1 MSESGILI
9 TAPSL
14 DTKNNVS
21 GISSVVNFIID
32 NNHGQVYKHFELGR
46 RDNEKRNLWWF
57 FGLIKT
63 TFKWMFVV
71 CSKKIKLVHF
81 NFALSKASI
90 IRDAP
95 LVLFARLINKKMVIH
110 LHGGDYLIKQEAP
123 EWMRFL
129 LQKIFS
135 GNIAVIVLS
144 PVEQQ
149 ALTKNYTVNN
159 IKVLPNCV
167 DLKDA
172 KSFNRTYTPQKK
184 LNLLFIG
191 RISIHKGIE
200 YIYQSLVLLKN
211 KGVSFKF
218 YMAGTGQEE
227 KEYVEKFSMLL
238 KEDFEFK
245 GVVSGL
251 SKTVLYKNSDIF
263 LLPSLFEGL
272 PMSLLESM
280 SFGLVPIVTDVG
292 SIKFVVK
299 TGENGIMIN
308 QNPAADIA
316 QAVESFVNDNTFLQ
330 QLSKN
335 ASEFIFKNYDPDN
348 YIAGLNSIYTT
359 L

>member
-1 MSESGILI
+1 MSDSCILI

-21 GISSVVNFIID
+21 GISSVVNFIIG
-32 NNHGQVYKHFELGR
+32 NNPTQVYKHFELGR
-46 RDNEKRNLWWF
+46 KDNEKRNLWWLL
-57 FGLIKT
+57 GLIKT

-71 CSKKIKLVHF
+71 SSKKINIVHF

-95 LVLFARLINKKMVIH
+95 LLLFAKLINKKIIIH
-110 LHGGDYLIKQEAP
+110 LHGGDYLIKEKAP
-123 EWMRFL
+123 GWMQFV

-135 GNIAVIVLS
+135 GNAPVIVLS

-149 ALTKNYTVNN
+149 VLIKNYTVNN

-172 KSFNRTYTPQKK
+172 KSFNRTYTPQNK

-200 YIYQSLVLLKN
+200 YIYQALILLKN
-211 KGVSFKF
+211 KGVPFKF

-227 KEYVEKFSMLL
+227 KEYVEKFSALL
-238 KEDFEFK
+238 AGDFEFK
-245 GVVSGL
+245 GVVSGVA
-251 SKTVLYKNSDIF
+251 KAALYKSSNVFI
-263 LLPSLFEGL
+263 LPSLFEGL

-280 SFGLVPIVTDVG
+280 SFGLVPLVTDVG

-299 TGENGIMIN
+299 TGENGIMLN

-316 QAVESFVNDNTFLQ
+316 AAIENFISDTAFLQ
-330 QLSKN
+330 RLSKN

-348 YIAGLNSIYTT
+348 YIAGLNSIYVT

>member
-1 MSESGILI
+1 M
-9 TAPSL
+9 
-14 DTKNNVS
+14 
-21 GISSVVNFIID
+21 
-32 NNHGQVYKHFELGR
+32 QVYQHFELGR
-46 RDNEKRNLWWF
+46 KDNEKRNLWWF
-57 FGLIKT
+57 LGLIKT

-71 CSKKIKLVHF
+71 CSKKISIVHF

-95 LVLFARLINKKMVIH
+95 LVLFARLINKKIIIH
-110 LHGGDYLIKQEAP
+110 LHGGDYLIKEKAP
-123 EWMRFL
+123 GWMKFV

-135 GNIAVIVLS
+135 GNAPVIVLS

-159 IKVLPNCV
+159 VKVLPNCV
-167 DLKDA
+167 DLKEA

-191 RISIHKGIE
+191 RISIHKGIQ
-200 YIYQSLVLLKN
+200 YIYQALVLLKN
-211 KGVSFKF
+211 KAVPFKF

-227 KEYVEKFSMLL
+227 KEYVEKFSALL
-238 KEDFEFK
+238 PGDFEFK

-251 SKTVLYKNSDIF
+251 AKTELYKNSDVFI
-263 LLPSLFEGL
+263 LPSLFEGL

-280 SFGLVPIVTDVG
+280 SFGLVPLVTDVG

-299 TGENGIMIN
+299 TGENGIMLN

-316 QAVESFVNDNTFLQ
+316 AAVENFVNDTTFLQ

-335 ASEFIFKNYDPDN
+335 AGDFIFKNYDPDN
-348 YIAGLNSIYTT
+348 YIASLNSIYATM
-359 L
+359 